1 MSWFLLPPLGEGSR
15 PRQCRDE
22 GAGPGGAAG
31 PGLRT
36 ATWRRGRLRS
46 LAGPAPAEG
55 PCRQPGRAPRRL
67 PSRAHTIWLVRARP
81 SCRCSGLELSCF
93 CVLIAERWLERRF
106 PHILCLLTISVYS
119 KQTSVVLANPLVK
132 WEGNRALRERAGGAR
147 DEAEPRGRCAPR
159 SGLRAGGHGGPGGL
173 VAPPG
178 VARAVFLWA
187 SSTSVL
193 PLPTTGPR
201 GDSPRHCDSRCFL
214 GHRVSAS
221 RALPAPSCDTA
232 CFPLLAVTPDSPP
245 PVSERWEPPG
255 CLSAA
260 SSCRKKGPKHVNKHA
275 ITRSV
280 QRQAE

>member
-1 MSWFLLPPLGEGSR
+1 MGLATRPSRGDGVLPGAGSVQGVTGDPEASWPHRAWHVLFLL
-15 PRQCRDE
+15 
-22 GAGPGGAAG
+22 
-31 PGLRT
+31 
-36 ATWRRGRLRS
+36 
-46 LAGPAPAEG
+46 
-55 PCRQPGRAPRRL
+55 
-67 PSRAHTIWLVRARP
+67 
-81 SCRCSGLELSCF
+81 
-93 CVLIAERWLERRF
+93 
-106 PHILCLLTISVYS
+106 
-119 KQTSVVLANPLVK
+119 
-132 WEGNRALRERAGGAR
+132 
-147 DEAEPRGRCAPR
+147 
-159 SGLRAGGHGGPGGL
+159 
-173 VAPPG
+173 
-178 VARAVFLWA
+178 A